1 MLRTLQVSWFS
12 RENLH
17 FFSVHLLFYDDFL
30 HILAPSTLNF
40 IMSSHRHRKRSRSR
54 EKSPNTSTHKSS
66 KRPKNVSAKT
76 AKHNEDVLQ
85 QILQSVTELKADLS
99 ACNSRISAL
108 ESPSYGSVIAHN
120 DHNDD
125 ILSVSAGNDLDPC
138 DLAHHEDMAIKP
150 PNLATKPPDLTIQS
164 PEMTIGSPATVAP
177 TEFDV
182 LEADSQSLQ
191 AANELNDVCMYD
203 PDNTAVSWAPSGG
216 FASFLEKHFRRKLSF
231 DQVCEILE
239 HQSVPSVEALVAP
252 TLDQNVM
259 QHIAPQNKKF
269 VQERDKEL
277 QSVQRA
283 FLNTTGPLCTL
294 HDRLESNSSVDP
306 ASLKTIVEQTLCLLG
321 SANTQLSILRRKKV
335 LASIN
340 KGKIDLANHPLPN
353 AKKWLFGDDFP
364 SIASK
369 EAELSRGL
377 AKNLA
382 PASSKARPQTSRSSN
397 QSFSGNYQSKY
408 QNSQF
413 FRQRQKFF
421 RPPRGTYRAPPNFQN
436 TSNNGKN

>member
-1 MLRTLQVSWFS
+1 M
-12 RENLH
+12 
-17 FFSVHLLFYDDFL
+17 
-30 HILAPSTLNF
+30 
-40 IMSSHRHRKRSRSR
+40 
-54 EKSPNTSTHKSS
+54 EKN
-66 KRPKNVSAKT
+66 
-76 AKHNEDVLQ
+76 
-85 QILQSVTELKADLS
+85 
-99 ACNSRISAL
+99 
-108 ESPSYGSVIAHN
+108 
-120 DHNDD
+120 
-125 ILSVSAGNDLDPC
+125 
-138 DLAHHEDMAIKP
+138 
-150 PNLATKPPDLTIQS
+150 
-164 PEMTIGSPATVAP
+164 
-177 TEFDV
+177 
-182 LEADSQSLQ
+182 
-191 AANELNDVCMYD
+191 
-203 PDNTAVSWAPSGG
+203 
-216 FASFLEKHFRRKLSF
+216 FRRKLSF
-231 DQVCEILE
+231 DQICEILE
-239 HQSVPSVEALVAP
+239 HQCVPSVEALVAP

-269 VQERDKEL
+269 VQERDNEL

-294 HDRLESNSSVDP
+294 HDRLESNFLVDP
-306 ASLKTIVEQTLCLLG
+306 ASLKTIVEQALCLLG

-340 KGKIDLANHPLPN
+340 KGKIDLASHPLPN

-382 PASSKARPQTSRSSN
+382 PASSKPRPQPSRSSS

-413 FRQRQKFF
+413 FRQRPKFF
-421 RPPRGTYRAPPNFQN
+421 RPPRGTYRPPPNFQN